1 MTLSKYDRFDLEQ
14 AIMAAWGTCEDID
27 LIYHNT
33 DNLDL
38 NAEDCDNIQNQLL
51 GLKSITELRF
61 EKVWHIFEELI
72 HHQKLEVADDDIV
85 DFDDIEDSIIDDI
98 DDEVYHPHPKDSAA
112 KLDEEYMSMLN
123 DIDNLKGMVK

>member
-14 AIMAAWGTCEDID
+14 AIMVAWNTCEDID

-38 NAEDCDNIQNQLL
+38 NAKDCDNLQNQLL
-51 GLKSITELRF
+51 GLKHITELRF
-61 EKVWHIFEELI
+61 EKMWHIFEELI
-72 HHQKLEVADDDIV
+72 AHQKLEVSSDRSDDDI
-85 DFDDIEDSIIDDI
+85 S
-98 DDEVYHPHPKDSAA
+98 
-112 KLDEEYMSMLN
+112 EEYLSMLN

>member
-38 NAEDCDNIQNQLL
+38 NAKDCDNIQNQLL

-61 EKVWHIFEELI
+61 EKLWHIFEELI
-72 HHQKLEVADDDIV
+72 HHQKLEV
-85 DFDDIEDSIIDDI
+85 
-98 DDEVYHPHPKDSAA
+98 DDEVPDGD
-112 KLDEEYMSMLN
+112 DEEYMSMLN

>member
-72 HHQKLEVADDDIV
+72 HNQKLEVADDDIV

-98 DDEVYHPHPKDSAA
+98 DDEVYHPHSKDSAPRLRRRKYVYA
-112 KLDEEYMSMLN
+112 E
-123 DIDNLKGMVK
+123 

>member
-14 AIMAAWGTCEDID
+14 AIMVAWNTCEDID

-38 NAEDCDNIQNQLL
+38 NAKDCDNLQNQLL
-51 GLKSITELRF
+51 GLRSITELRF
-61 EKVWHIFEELI
+61 EKLWHIFEEL
-72 HHQKLEVADDDIV
+72 VGAN
-85 DFDDIEDSIIDDI
+85 
-98 DDEVYHPHPKDSAA
+98 
-112 KLDEEYMSMLN
+112 KLDRDDNFGDLESEEYMAMLK